1 MKKILLA
8 TDGSNS
14 SVEAGRQV
22 RSFLT
27 AFPEAQ
33 LLVVYVIAP
42 MAYSFD
48 TGTILPDIERHE
60 REAVE
65 EARESFV
72 QVFAD
77 DPRVRFFT
85 SRGVPANVICDLAD
99 KEQVDLIVV
108 GSHGKGSVQRALLGS
123 VSQAVVRHATVPVLV
138 VRGQRNND
146 ASAS

>member
-8 TDGSNS
+8 TDGSTF
-14 SVEAGRQV
+14 SVDAARQA
-22 RSFLT
+22 RSFLA
-27 AFPEAQ
+27 AFPGAE

-65 EARESFV
+65 EARESFE
-72 QVFAD
+72 QVFAN

-99 KEQVDLIVV
+99 KESVDLIIV

-138 VRGQRNND
+138 VRGQRKSH